1 MNLIVAVDT
10 DCGYR
15 IQGRFALLGLGKT
28 SETLQRLLLARLLC
42 MALIP
47 WRPSKSGK
55 VLKNR
60 INIILNPSPDFKVEG
75 AIVAN
80 SLDDLFKKL
89 ESYNKED
96 IFVIGGASVYNQ
108 LLPYCTKAYVT
119 KFDKSFDKDTYIPNL
134 DESDDWICVYESE
147 EFRTN
152 PETDTG
158 GDFSFKF
165 TIYEKTGKTK

>member
-1 MNLIVAVDT
+1 MNLIVAVDR
-10 DCGYR
+10 DWGIGYK
-15 IQGRFALLGLGKT
+15 GD
-28 SETLQRLLLARLLC
+28 LLARVREDLRNFAKVTSGKIVVYGTNTL
-42 MALIP
+42 ATFP
-47 WRPSKSGK
+47 GGK

-89 ESYNKED
+89 ESYNKDD